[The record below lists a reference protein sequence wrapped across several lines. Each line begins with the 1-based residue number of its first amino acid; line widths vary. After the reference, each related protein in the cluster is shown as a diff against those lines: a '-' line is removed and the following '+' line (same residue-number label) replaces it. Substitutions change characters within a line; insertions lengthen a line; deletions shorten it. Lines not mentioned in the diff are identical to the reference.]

1 MNILKG
7 LLFLQ
12 KSSIIYVRLGYIQA
26 SENIE
31 NFKEKQRKRSWN
43 KLSRLLQR
51 IAFSCSNYLQ
61 ISSKYSNTM
70 QSICKTSLK
79 KCVLEADENG
89 RMLFLHNE
97 FLLYIFKCK
106 WNREN
111 QAFADKNFY
120 LCQFSNKK
128 HLLRCK
134 VKYNDETIKIQDG

>member
-1 MNILKG
+1 MHCKRRMSWLL
-7 LLFLQ
+7 LLFG
-12 KSSIIYVRLGYIQA
+12 KH
-26 SENIE
+26 
-31 NFKEKQRKRSWN
+31 F
-43 KLSRLLQR
+43 
-51 IAFSCSNYLQ
+51 SNYLQ
-61 ISSKYSNTM
+61 ISSKYGSTM
-70 QSICKTSLK
+70 LSICKTSLK
-79 KCVLEADENG
+79 KYVLEADKNG

-134 VKYNDETIKIQDG
+134 VKYNDETIKI